1 MKYFVMKVAVCFL
14 RLIYIPLRWF
24 HVQKKVTLISRQSNS
39 KSLDMSMLIKYL
51 KQHYPQIYV
60 KSLTRKLEPG
70 LRNKL
75 FYGLHMFVQMY
86 HVATSKAVV
95 VDGYCIIVS
104 VLKHKK
110 QTKFIQMWHAL
121 GAVKK
126 FGYQTLDKPSGNSH
140 KVAEI
145 MCMHKNYDYILCS
158 SEATASFFC
167 EGFCAQPSKIVYL
180 GLPRIDYILERNL
193 RAAEDIYEKYPDLK
207 NKDIVLYVPTFRNGK
222 SVKVDELV
230 ASLNLERYKLVV
242 KLHPLDAQNTEI
254 PVKGEVLYDNAF
266 RSYDWL
272 EVCQRVITDYS
283 ALGIEASLANKP
295 VYFYIYDVEEYQR
308 DPGLNIEF
316 ENEAIGKYVFRRAEG
331 LAEAMT
337 KPYDYEALNLF
348 KRKYVSFEST
358 DNTKQLA
365 EFIRGIVYDKD

>member
-51 KQHYPQIYV
+51 EQHYPQIYV

-230 ASLNLERYKLVV
+230 VSLNLERYKLVV

-254 PVKGEVLYDNAF
+254 RVKGEVLYDNAF

-348 KRKYVSFEST
+348 KKKYVSFEST